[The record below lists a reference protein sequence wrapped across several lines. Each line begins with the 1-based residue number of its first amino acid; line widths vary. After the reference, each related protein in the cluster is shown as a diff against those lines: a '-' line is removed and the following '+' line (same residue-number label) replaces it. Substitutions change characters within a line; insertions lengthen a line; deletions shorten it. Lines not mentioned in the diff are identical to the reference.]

1 MEQLT
6 FTKTIKTDDGN
17 DLVLTR
23 VTDDAADANN
33 LRTQGWA
40 EAKPEEAEEAT
51 PTLPALLQNAPY
63 CKHRP
68 SHTTIAHSRR

>member
-23 VTDDAADANN
+23 VTDDAADANT
-33 LRTQGWA
+33 LRAQGWA
-40 EAKPEEAEEAT
+40 EAQPEEPEDAT
-51 PTLPALLQNAPY
+51 PTLPAPPASTQRNN
-63 CKHRP
+63 
-68 SHTTIAHSRR
+68 

>member
-1 MEQLT
+1 MEQRT

-23 VTDDAADANN
+23 VTDDAADANT

-40 EAKPEEAEEAT
+40 EAKPAEPEADA
-51 PTLPALLQNAPY
+51 PTLPAPPASTQRKN
-63 CKHRP
+63 
-68 SHTTIAHSRR
+68 

>member
-6 FTKTIKTDDGN
+6 FTKTIKTDDGE

-23 VTDDAADANN
+23 VTNDAADANT

-40 EAKPEEAEEAT
+40 EAKPEETEDAT
-51 PTLPALLQNAPY
+51 PTLPAPPASTQRKN
-63 CKHRP
+63 
-68 SHTTIAHSRR
+68 

>member
-23 VTDDAADANN
+23 VTDDAADANT
-33 LRTQGWA
+33 LRAQGWA
-40 EAKPEEAEEAT
+40 EAKPDEPEADA
-51 PTLPALLQNAPY
+51 PTLPAPPASTQ
-63 CKHRP
+63 
-68 SHTTIAHSRR
+68 RRDN

>member
-23 VTDDAADANN
+23 VTDDAADANT
-33 LRTQGWA
+33 LRAQGWA
-40 EAKPEEAEEAT
+40 EAQPEDPEDAT
-51 PTLPALLQNAPY
+51 PTLPAPPASTQRNN
-63 CKHRP
+63 
-68 SHTTIAHSRR
+68 

>member
-23 VTDDAADANN
+23 VTDDAADANT
-33 LRTQGWA
+33 LRAQGWA
-40 EAKPEEAEEAT
+40 EAQPEEPEHAT
-51 PTLPALLQNAPY
+51 PTLPAPPASTQRNN
-63 CKHRP
+63 
-68 SHTTIAHSRR
+68 

>member
-23 VTDDAADANN
+23 VTDDAADANT
-33 LRTQGWA
+33 LRTQGWT
-40 EAKPEEAEEAT
+40 EAT
-51 PTLPALLQNAPY
+51 PTLPAPPASTQ
-63 CKHRP
+63 
-68 SHTTIAHSRR
+68 RRDN

>member
-23 VTDDAADANN
+23 VTNDAADANT
-33 LRTQGWA
+33 LRAQGWT
-40 EAKPEEAEEAT
+40 EAQPDEQEADA
-51 PTLPALLQNAPY
+51 PTLPAPPASTQ
-63 CKHRP
+63 
-68 SHTTIAHSRR
+68 RRDS

>member
-23 VTDDAADANN
+23 VTDDAADANT
-33 LRTQGWA
+33 LRAQGWA
-40 EAKPEEAEEAT
+40 EAQPEEPEDAT
-51 PTLPALLQNAPY
+51 PTLPAPPASTQ
-63 CKHRP
+63 
-68 SHTTIAHSRR
+68 RRDN

>member
-23 VTDDAADANN
+23 VTNDAADATT

-40 EAKPEEAEEAT
+40 EAKPEEPEEAT
-51 PTLPALLQNAPY
+51 PTLPAPPASTQRKN
-63 CKHRP
+63 
-68 SHTTIAHSRR
+68 